1 VTYDIDGFCEANRD
15 TLYKDLIVLM
25 QSTSRSAPAPAP
37 TAAAP
42 HRFDVANGTGT
53 PPAARRARVRTS
65 DFIRN
70 LFPEDT
76 TVDERK
82 RPTTAS
88 FKIKVRA
95 RARARPLRSRLTAAA
110 RARPCSRARADQ
122 NQANLLVETL
132 MKCTP
137 HYIRCI
143 KPNDTKKAR
152 DWDNQRW
159 A

>member
-1 VTYDIDGFCEANRD
+1 MR
-15 TLYKDLIVLM
+15 
-25 QSTSRSAPAPAP
+25 
-37 TAAAP
+37 AAA
-42 HRFDVANGTGT
+42 
-53 PPAARRARVRTS
+53 S

-88 FKIKVRA
+88 FKIRVRA
-95 RARARPLRSRLTAAA
+95 APRVHKGQRCASLMAAMRRREAFANRA
-110 RARPCSRARADQ
+110 Q

-132 MKCTP
+132 MRCTP

-143 KPNDTKKAR
+143 KPNDTKKPR
-152 DWDNQRW
+152 DWDNTRCAGAPGAYNQGALQRS
-159 A
+159 